1 MKVKKNFPKK
11 LLEILVETPEHC
23 DDPPHCLLLSN
34 LGGKRLG
41 ASALLLSYSHTN
53 NYPEDRS

>member
-1 MKVKKNFPKK
+1 MKVKKKSPKK

-41 ASALLLSYSHTN
+41 VVASALII
-53 NYPEDRS
+53 